1 MISTSTLILGVI
13 FGAIGLGFFV
23 YGKKQK
29 AIIPL
34 FLRYSIDDTSIF
46 YSKYVYSD
54 PFRYY
59 YSSDTLFYQDI
70 RYYSKGRKRYSDMI
84 LS

>member
-34 FLRYSIDDTSIF
+34 FCGIVL
-46 YSKYVYSD
+46 
-54 PFRYY
+54 
-59 YSSDTLFYQDI
+59 
-70 RYYSKGRKRYSDMI
+70 MI
-84 LS
+84 LPYFIPNMYILIFSGIIMAAIPYFIRI

>member
-1 MISTSTLILGVI
+1 MISTSTLMMGVI

-34 FLRYSIDDTSIF
+34 FCGIGL
-46 YSKYVYSD
+46 
-54 PFRYY
+54 
-59 YSSDTLFYQDI
+59 
-70 RYYSKGRKRYSDMI
+70 MI
-84 LS
+84 LPYFISNIYILILSGIIVAAIPYFIKI

>member
-1 MISTSTLILGVI
+1 MISASTLILGVI

-34 FLRYSIDDTSIF
+34 FCGIVL
-46 YSKYVYSD
+46 
-54 PFRYY
+54 
-59 YSSDTLFYQDI
+59 
-70 RYYSKGRKRYSDMI
+70 MI
-84 LS
+84 LPYFIPNMYILILSGIIIVAIPYFIRI